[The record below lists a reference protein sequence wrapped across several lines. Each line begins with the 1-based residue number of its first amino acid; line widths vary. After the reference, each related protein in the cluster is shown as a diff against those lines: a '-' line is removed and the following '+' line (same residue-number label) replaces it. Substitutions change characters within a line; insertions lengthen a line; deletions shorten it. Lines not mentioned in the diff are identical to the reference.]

1 MDHAGQSATR
11 RGLLRIRQWPVW
23 SMPMLLVALWS
34 LVTGGYLTWIG
45 VRAFDFHFRLTD
57 IGLFCALL
65 ACGAFSVEMAR
76 RASEPAGVVKDV
88 YAVWELPMVFL
99 LPGIYALI
107 VPAIRLTLTQCRVK
121 RAPVYRRVYSAAA
134 IGISYGCARLV
145 YTSVLPHGGDPRAYL
160 LSHPAMWLLAAGSGA
175 LAQWVI
181 NQALILTAYKLD
193 NPSATIREE
202 LLGKESLHNDATE
215 LCAALLV
222 AVGMTVSFLTLIV
235 ALPLATL
242 LQRSFRHAHLL
253 NEARADSKTGLLN
266 AATWEREADAEV
278 ARAVR
283 TSSPLAVA
291 LLDLDK
297 FKRINDNHGHLIGDE
312 VLRQIAGAISS
323 VLREYDLAGRFG
335 GEEFVMLLPQTRA
348 TDAFKIADR
357 VREHI
362 ACLPICTSNGERV
375 PVTVSI
381 GVAALDAGSSRELT
395 ELLATADAALYRAKA
410 SGRDQVQMISTSR
423 GLSAVRSIDSDDL
436 ADGAHQMWR
445 PSTSSR
451 GDAPVAP
458 ALAPAPPSH
467 RHLRGISGRKPKAAN
482 GHRLDVRPS
491 VHSAAMFDGKPKAG
505 GYRPG
510 AQASRLPAPAASGL
524 GGSRLPVPP
533 SPLAPPSPPGLLNE
547 GKEFQLPAEGTAS
560 TATTSAFAV

>member
-1 MDHAGQSATR
+1 MDHAVRDASR
-11 RGLLRIRQWPVW
+11 RGLQRVREWPVL
-23 SMPMLLVALWS
+23 SMSKPLIALWS
-34 LVTGGYLTWIG
+34 VVACGYLAWIG
-45 VRAFDFHFRLTD
+45 ARASDFHFRLTD

-76 RASEPAGVVKDV
+76 RESEPAGVVKDV

-107 VPAIRLTLTQCRVK
+107 VPAIRLTLTQFRVK
-121 RAPVYRRVYSAAA
+121 RVPVYRRVYTAAA

-145 YTSVLPHGGDPRAYL
+145 YMGVLPVGHNPRAYL
-160 LSHPAMWLLAAGSGA
+160 WSHTAMWLVAAGAGA
-175 LAQWVI
+175 LTQWVI
-181 NQALILTAYKLD
+181 NQALVLPAYKLA
-193 NPSATIREE
+193 NPAARIRDE
-202 LLGKESLHNDATE
+202 LLGRESLHNDATE

-222 AVGMTVSFLTLIV
+222 AVGMTISFLTLII

-266 AATWEREADAEV
+266 AATWEREAAAEV

-291 LLDLDK
+291 LLDLDR
-297 FKRINDNHGHLIGDE
+297 FKRINDSYGHLVGDE
-312 VLRQIAGAISS
+312 VLREIAKVMSG

-348 TDAFKIADR
+348 PDAFRIAER
-357 VREHI
+357 VRAHI
-362 ACLPICTSNGERV
+362 AQMPISASGGERV

-395 ELLATADAALYRAKA
+395 ELLAAADAALYRAKA

-423 GLSAVRSIDSDDL
+423 GLSAVGPIGGDAR
-436 ADGAHQMWR
+436 ADGAHEMWHPGLR
-445 PSTSSR
+445 PRSDPPVSPARTTARAHR
-451 GDAPVAP
+451 GMA
-458 ALAPAPPSH
+458 S
-467 RHLRGISGRKPKAAN
+467 RKPKISSMRAGN
-482 GHRLDVRPS
+482 RDLLD
-491 VHSAAMFDGKPKAG
+491 SAGAFQVPADGA
-505 GYRPG
+505 
-510 AQASRLPAPAASGL
+510 
-524 GGSRLPVPP
+524 
-533 SPLAPPSPPGLLNE
+533 
-547 GKEFQLPAEGTAS
+547 AS
-560 TATTSAFAV
+560 TATTSVFAV